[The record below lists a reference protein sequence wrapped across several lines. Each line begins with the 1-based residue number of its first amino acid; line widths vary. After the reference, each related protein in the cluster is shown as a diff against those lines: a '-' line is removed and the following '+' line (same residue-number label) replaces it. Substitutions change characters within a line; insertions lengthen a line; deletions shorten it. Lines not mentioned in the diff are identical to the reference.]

1 MEQVLTGV
9 CELDTQERPYELTPL
24 CKLRRTTDGLVGLVY
39 LQFNRITPPEVF
51 IMKAFH
57 PNSERAH
64 PEATLE
70 MYREKHLVLQKLGC
84 PVPPFYFDMP
94 QRRIFIPNPLID
106 RRAQLYSI
114 RRPLHQPIICVP
126 HLYLLHEGILRTA
139 EIAHDGGS
147 GIYLDARAYFLC
159 IIPNIGCS
167 LILLNIG
174 IGTYPLLSPEVF
186 PPYTPLTEPNAL
198 REALRVIRAFSPP
211 LE

>member
-24 CKLRRTTDGLVGLVY
+24 CNLRRTTDGLIGLVY

-70 MYREKHLVLQKLGC
+70 MYREKHLVLQELGC

-94 QRRIFIPNPLID
+94 QRRIFIPYLLGD
-106 RRAQLYSI
+106 SRAQLFSI
-114 RRPLHQPIICVP
+114 ASPLCQSDIYIP
-126 HLYLLHEGILRTA
+126 YLDQLHADILRTT
-139 EIAHDGGS
+139 EIAYDGGT
-147 GIYLDARAYFLC
+147 GVYLDARAYFLC
-159 IIPNIGCS
+159 VKPNIGGS
-167 LILLNIG
+167 LVLLNVG
-174 IGTYPLLSPEVF
+174 IGSYPLLSPEVF
-186 PPYTPLTEPNAL
+186 PPYTPLTEPNAF
-198 REALRVIRAFSPP
+198 REAQRAIRALTPP
-211 LE
+211 PK